1 MKQSN
6 DIKNLSAALRSFD
19 VVNVS
24 KNANNPFF
32 KSKYATLD
40 TLIEHSKDR
49 LRELGITVIQGASYN
64 PEGLTIETRLLHE
77 SGEWIETETFIPI
90 EKQTP
95 QGAGSAI
102 TYGRRYALGAILNIG
117 TDEDDDG
124 NEAGKQPKKDT
135 KPTKTINFDSMG
147 KELDPMT
154 TDEEVKAYFIKLGIH
169 PDRSEWTPEQL
180 KDIADIKAIHL
191 TRVAFKGEKQ

>member
-6 DIKNLSAALRSFD
+6 DIKNLSAALKSFN
-19 VVNVS
+19 VVNVP

-77 SGEWIETETFIPI
+77 SGEWIETETFVPI

-102 TYGRRYALGAILNIG
+102 TSGAATLWVLFLISALMKMMTETKPVSN
-117 TDEDDDG
+117 
-124 NEAGKQPKKDT
+124 PKKIQSQQKQST
-135 KPTKTINFDSMG
+135 LIQWEKS
-147 KELDPMT
+147 
-154 TDEEVKAYFIKLGIH
+154 
-169 PDRSEWTPEQL
+169 WTP
-180 KDIADIKAIHL
+180 
-191 TRVAFKGEKQ
+191 